1 MNETIKSMLNHRS
14 IRAYKD
20 EPVTDQDLN
29 LLLEV
34 ALQAPTSINGQQL
47 SIIVVRDKE
56 KKAKIAELTGGQTWI
71 DQAPVFLLFVMD
83 YHRAA
88 IAAKLTE
95 QEFIHNQSIESI
107 MVGSVDVGIAM
118 GTVIA
123 AAESMGLGTVP
134 IGGIRRAPFEM
145 IELFNLPQF
154 VYPVAGV
161 ALGHIADHSAK
172 KPRIPMSIFRHDE
185 RYNPDQ
191 EEAIKAYDEQM
202 SAYMS
207 ERTGGQSNRNW
218 SQGVAGTYKHI
229 YFPKVYPS
237 LKQQGFDNDK

>member
-1 MNETIKSMLNHRS
+1 MLNHRS
-14 IRAYKD
+14 IREYKPEAISEENLD
-20 EPVTDQDLN
+20 
-29 LLLEV
+29 LLLKV
-34 ALQAPTSINGQQL
+34 ALQSPTSINGQQL
-47 SIIVVRDKE
+47 SVIVVRDEE
-56 KKAKIAELTGGQTWI
+56 KKAKVAELAGGQAWI
-71 DQAPVFLLFVMD
+71 ASAPVFLLFVMD

-88 IAAKLTE
+88 IAAKLNE
-95 QEFIHNQSIESI
+95 QEFINHESIESI

-145 IELFNLPQF
+145 IELFNLPKF

-161 ALGHIADHSAK
+161 VVGHPADMSAK

-185 RYNPDQ
+185 VYNADQ
-191 EEAIKAYDEQM
+191 EEAIKAYDQEM
-202 SAYMS
+202 GDYMA
-207 ERTGGQSNRNW
+207 ERTGGQSHRNW
-218 SQGVAGTYKHI
+218 SQGVSGTYKYI

-237 LKQQGFDNDK
+237 LKQQGFENDK

>member
-1 MNETIKSMLNHRS
+1 MNTTIQSMLNHRS
-14 IRAYKD
+14 VRAYKPD
-20 EPVTDQDLN
+20 PVSEETLD
-29 LLLEV
+29 LLLQT
-34 ALQAPTSINGQQL
+34 ALQSPTSINGQQL
-47 SIIVVRDKE
+47 SVIVVRDE
-56 KKAKIAELTGGQTWI
+56 AKKAKVAELAGGQTWI
-71 DQAPVFLLFVMD
+71 AEAPVFLLFVMD

-95 QEFIHNQSIESI
+95 QEFINHQSIESI

-134 IGGIRRAPFEM
+134 IGGIRRSPFEM
-145 IELFNLPQF
+145 IELFNLPKF

-161 ALGHIADHSAK
+161 VVGHPADPSAK

-185 RYNPDQ
+185 SYNPDQ
-191 EEAIKAYDEQM
+191 EAAIVTYDQQM
-202 SAYMS
+202 AEYMS
-207 ERTGGQSNRNW
+207 ERTGGQTIRNW

>member
-14 IRAYKD
+14 IRAY
-20 EPVTDQDLN
+20 TDQAVSEQDLN

-34 ALQAPTSINGQQL
+34 ALHAPTSINGQQL
-47 SIIVVRDKE
+47 SVIVVRDKA
-56 KKAKIAELTGGQTWI
+56 KKAKVAELAGGQAWI

-95 QEFIHNQSIESI
+95 QAFIHHESIESI

-134 IGGIRRAPFEM
+134 IGGIRRAPFEI
-145 IELFNLPQF
+145 IELFDLPKF
-154 VYPVAGV
+154 VYPVAGI

-172 KPRIPMSIFRHDE
+172 KPRIPMAIFRHDE
-185 RYNPDQ
+185 SYHADQ
-191 EEAIKAYDEQM
+191 EADIKAYDEQM

-207 ERTGGQSNRNW
+207 ERTGGQNNRNW